1 MRRDLRIDGMDCAGC
16 ARHVQSALEEVPGVE
31 EADVRLV
38 SEKAEVAL
46 DSSAPPTVQALE
58 QAVEEAGYEVSADDP
73 SPNGTGEDGDAHTRS
88 TLGLLA
94 AVAALVLAVT
104 GLGHGLG
111 VFDWVQT
118 HVPWYL
124 GLLAVVGLGV
134 PVFRDV
140 GQATLRGRVTAHTLM
155 TVGVIAALI
164 VGEWMTAF
172 VIVIFMRV
180 GDHVEHLTTDQA
192 RSALRQLIH
201 EAPQTARVERNET
214 EVEVSV
220 DEVEAGDVVVVRPG
234 EKIPVDG
241 RVVGGAATVDLSA
254 ITGEPMP
261 VEVGSGDEVYA
272 ATIAQGG
279 GLRVRTEEVGAD
291 TTFGRVVRMVE
302 EAEGHQ
308 GQVQKWAD
316 QFSAYYLPVVG
327 AVAGGTY
334 LISGDAMA
342 TVAVLVVACSCA
354 FALATPVA
362 MLASIGTSARR
373 GLLVKG
379 GRYLET
385 LTRADVLLVDKT
397 GTLTLG
403 TPQIVEVVCREGWR
417 EEEVLRVAAA
427 AEHYA
432 DHPLADA
439 VRDAASEQELSPAV
453 PSDFETVPGEGIRA
467 RVEERIVTVGNRRMV
482 EERPEALSSLER
494 PGCTI
499 LHVTVDGEPVG
510 CLVAADEPRAGVA
523 EALEA
528 IQEVGI
534 EHIEV
539 LTGDREASASRLAK
553 RLGLNAR
560 AELLPDD
567 KIEIVKSYQAQ
578 GHTVVMVGDGVND
591 APALAQADV
600 GIAMGG
606 VGTDIAIDAAPVV
619 LMREDWGL
627 IPTLFRTARRTLRVV
642 KGNFVFTGVYNL
654 AALSLA
660 ATGWLPPIWAA
671 ALHAVP
677 DLGILVN
684 SSRLLRAEDPE
695 PEPSTAPTASREGPR
710 STFSEGLPENRER
723 RNASVV
729 EEQPIEDASDAS

>member
-1 MRRDLRIDGMDCAGC
+1 MRRELQIDGMDCAGC
-16 ARHVQSALEEVPGVE
+16 ARHVQSALEGVPGVE

-38 SEKAEVAL
+38 SEKADVAL
-46 DSSAPPTVQALE
+46 DPSGPPTLQALE
-58 QAVEEAGYEVSADDP
+58 QAVEKAGYEVRPEESATDGTSTDP
-73 SPNGTGEDGDAHTRS
+73 EGHTRS
-88 TLGLLA
+88 SLGLLA

-111 VFDWVQT
+111 VFDWLQAQ
-118 HVPWYL
+118 VPWYL
-124 GLLAVVGLGV
+124 GLAAVVGLGV
-134 PVFRDV
+134 PVFRNV
-140 GQATLRGRVTAHTLM
+140 GEAAWHGRVTAHTLM
-155 TVGVIAALI
+155 TVGVIAAL
-164 VGEWMTAF
+164 VTGEWMTAF

-180 GDHVEHLTTDQA
+180 GDYVEHLTTDRA
-192 RSALRQLIH
+192 RSALRQLVH
-201 EAPQTARVERNET
+201 AAPQTARVEREET
-214 EVEVSV
+214 EIEVPVE
-220 DEVEAGDVVVVRPG
+220 EVGAGEVVVVRPG

-241 RVVGGAATVDLSA
+241 TVVGGAATVDLSA

-261 VEVGSGDEVYA
+261 VEVGTGDEVYA

-279 GLRVRTEEVGAD
+279 GLRIRTEQVGAD
-291 TTFGRVVRMVE
+291 TTFGRVVQMVE

-316 QFSAYYLPVVG
+316 QFSGYYLPVVG
-327 AVAGGTY
+327 TVAAVTY
-334 LISGDAMA
+334 LVSGDAMA

-362 MLASIGTSARR
+362 MLASIGTVARR

-385 LTRADVLLVDKT
+385 LTQADVLLVDKT

-403 TPQIVEVVCREGWR
+403 TPQIVEVVPQPGQT
-417 EEEVLRVAAA
+417 EEEVLRLAAA

-439 VRDAASEQELSPAV
+439 VREAAAEREISSPV

-467 RVEERIVTVGNRRMV
+467 RVDGRTITVGNRRMV
-482 EERPEALSSLER
+482 EDVPDELSALDR
-494 PGCTI
+494 PGCTL
-499 LHVTVDGEPVG
+499 LHVTVEGKVVG
-510 CLVAADEPRAGVA
+510 RLVAADEARAGVT
-523 EALEA
+523 EALE
-528 IQEVGI
+528 EVRAAGI

-539 LTGDREASASRLAK
+539 LTGDREASAVRLAE
-553 RLGLNAR
+553 RLGLEVR
-560 AELLPDD
+560 AELLPED
-567 KIEIVKSYQAQ
+567 KIDVVKTYQEQ

-619 LMREDWGL
+619 LMREDWRL
-627 IPTLFRTARRTLRVV
+627 IPALFRTARRTLRVV

-654 AALSLA
+654 AALSFA
-660 ATGWLPPIWAA
+660 ATGLLPPIWAA

-684 SSRLLRAEDPE
+684 SSRLLRGEDEEGSEQGPASPLSGAGEHPETKEVPEEAAEE
-695 PEPSTAPTASREGPR
+695 PGRPSVAEG
-710 STFSEGLPENRER
+710 
-723 RNASVV
+723 V
-729 EEQPIEDASDAS
+729 